1 MTNEKKFTWY
11 DLKKFC
17 DSLSGKQLGYEVKA
31 WGETKAF
38 TLKGVEQLE
47 DDMFDPSGEG
57 MEPVSYYKQDSEQ
70 WEQVKDEPT
79 LAYKGEPRLIID

>member
-1 MTNEKKFTWY
+1 MTQEKFTWY

-17 DSLSGKQLGYEVKA
+17 NSLKPEQLGHEVKA
-31 WGETKAF
+31 WGEYKAF
-38 TLKGVEQLE
+38 TLKGVEELE

-57 MEPVSYYKQDSEQ
+57 MEPVSFYKDSEE

-79 LAYKGEPRLIID
+79 LAVKGEPRLIID